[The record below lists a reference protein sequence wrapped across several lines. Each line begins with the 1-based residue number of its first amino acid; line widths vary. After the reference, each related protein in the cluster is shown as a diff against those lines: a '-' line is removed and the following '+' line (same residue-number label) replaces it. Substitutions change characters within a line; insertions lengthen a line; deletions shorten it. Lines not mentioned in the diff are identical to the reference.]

1 MDTPWVYV
9 VWGCAAY
16 LLGSVSFG
24 DVVARL
30 AGARIREMGTGNPGT
45 ANVFRELGPRY
56 SAAVFALDLVKGA
69 AATVPAFV
77 LDLPIWAGLAG
88 TVGVMIGHF
97 LPVFWKFRGGTGLVV
112 AIGAALGL
120 VPLGALVAA
129 PLSAVVFLLT
139 RDSGFFGAAFM
150 AAAAVAGWLAHDDP
164 VAAAIVF
171 VAGVAV
177 FVKSRVQYHWGE
189 GRL

>member
-1 MDTPWVYV
+1 MDAAWVYV

-24 DVVARL
+24 DVVARF
-30 AGARIREMGTGNPGT
+30 AGVRIRDLGTGNPGT
-45 ANVFRELGPRY
+45 ANVFRELGPRH

-77 LDLPIWAGLAG
+77 LDLPVWAGLAG
-88 TVGVMIGHF
+88 TVGVMVGHF
-97 LPVFWKFRGGTGLVV
+97 LPVFWGFRGGTGLVV

-120 VPLGALVAA
+120 VPLGAVIAA
-129 PLSAVVFLLT
+129 PLSAIVFLVS
-139 RDSGFFGAAFM
+139 RDAGFFGAAFM

-171 VAGVAV
+171 AAGVAV

>member
-1 MDTPWVYV
+1 MDTPWAYV

-69 AATVPAFV
+69 AATAPAFA
-77 LDLPIWAGLAG
+77 LDLPVWAGLAG
-88 TVGVMIGHF
+88 TVGVMTGHF
-97 LPVFWKFRGGTGLVV
+97 LPVFWRFRGGTGLVV
-112 AIGAALGL
+112 AMGAALGL
-120 VPLGALVAA
+120 VPLGALAAA
-129 PLSAVVFLLT
+129 PVSAAVFLVR
-139 RDSGFFGAAFM
+139 RDAGFFGAAFM
-150 AAAAVAGWLAHDDP
+150 AVAAVAGWLAHEDP
-164 VAAAIVF
+164 AAAAIVF
-171 VAGVAV
+171 AAGVAV
-177 FVKSRVQYHWGE
+177 FVKSRAQYHWGG

>member
-1 MDTPWVYV
+1 MDAAWIYV
-9 VWGCAAY
+9 AWGCAAY

-30 AGARIREMGTGNPGT
+30 GGVRIRDMGTGNPGT
-45 ANVFRELGPRY
+45 ANVFRELGPRH

-77 LDLPIWAGLAG
+77 LDLSVWAGLAG
-88 TVGVMIGHF
+88 TVGVMAGHF
-97 LPVFWKFRGGTGLVV
+97 LPVFWRFRGGTGLVV
-112 AIGAALGL
+112 AMGAALGL
-120 VPLGALVAA
+120 VPLGAVIAA
-129 PLSAVVFLLT
+129 PLSAIVFLVS
-139 RDSGFFGAAFM
+139 RDAGFFGAAFM

-164 VAAAIVF
+164 AAAAIVF

>member
-9 VWGCAAY
+9 LWGCAAY

-30 AGARIREMGTGNPGT
+30 AGVRIRDLGTGNPGT
-45 ANVFRELGPRY
+45 ANVFRELGARY
-56 SAAVFALDLVKGA
+56 SAAVFALDLAKGI
-69 AATVPAFV
+69 AATLPAFL
-77 LDLPIWAGLAG
+77 LDLPVWAGLAG
-88 TVGVMIGHF
+88 TVGVMVGHF

-112 AIGAALGL
+112 AMGAAIGL
-120 VPLGALVAA
+120 MPLGALIAAPVAA
-129 PLSAVVFLLT
+129 IVFLLT
-139 RDSGFFGAAFM
+139 RDSGFLGGAFFV
-150 AAAAVAGWLAHDDP
+150 AAAPAGWLVHKDP
-164 VAAAIVF
+164 AAAAIVF

-177 FVKSRVQYHWGE
+177 FVKSRVQYHWGG

>member
-24 DVVARL
+24 DIVARL
-30 AGARIREMGTGNPGT
+30 AGARIRDLGTGNPGT
-45 ANVFRELGPRY
+45 ANVFRELGGRY

-69 AATVPAFV
+69 AATAPA
-77 LDLPIWAGLAG
+77 LLLGLPVWAALAG
-88 TVGVMIGHF
+88 TVGVMVGHF
-97 LPVFWKFRGGTGLVV
+97 LPLFWKFRGGTGLVV
-112 AIGAALGL
+112 AMGAAAGL
-120 VPLGALVAA
+120 VPLGALIAA
-129 PLSAVVFLLT
+129 PLAAIVFLVT
-139 RDSGFFGAAFM
+139 RDAGFFGAAFM
-150 AAAAVAGWLAHDDP
+150 AAAAVAGGLLLQDP
-164 VAAAIVF
+164 ASAAIVF

>member
-1 MDTPWVYV
+1 MDTAWVYV

-30 AGARIREMGTGNPGT
+30 GGARIREMGTGNPGT

-56 SAAVFALDLVKGA
+56 STAVFALDLAKGA

-97 LPVFWKFRGGTGLVV
+97 LPIFWKFRGGTGLVV
-112 AIGAALGL
+112 AMGAALGL
-120 VPLGALVAA
+120 APLGALVAA
-129 PLSAVVFLLT
+129 PVSAVVFLVT
-139 RDSGFFGAAFM
+139 RDAGFFGAAFM
-150 AAAAVAGWLAHDDP
+150 AAAAVAGGLLHDDP
-164 VAAAIVF
+164 AAAAIVF

-189 GRL
+189 GRM

>member
-1 MDTPWVYV
+1 MDALWVYV

-45 ANVFRELGPRY
+45 ANVFRELGARY
-56 SAAVFALDLVKGA
+56 SAVVFALDLAKGA

-97 LPVFWKFRGGTGLVV
+97 LPVFWRFRGGTGLVV

-129 PLSAVVFLLT
+129 PLSAIVFLLT
-139 RDSGFFGAAFM
+139 RDAGFFGAAFM
-150 AAAAVAGWLAHDDP
+150 AVAACAGWLAHDDP